1 MKKVILV
8 SHGEFAQGLKSALE
22 MFTGEQGKEVLA
34 VGLKK
39 GESADHFGQRFA
51 EAIDQLDESAEF
63 IILADIVGGSPLTTA
78 CNVLAQKERLNNAIV
93 LGGMNFPM
101 ALNSVLFKDS
111 LDGEKFV
118 TRILG
123 EATTAVQ
130 QFKFAVEDEDD
141 DI

>member
-1 MKKVILV
+1 MKKLILV

-22 MFTGEQGKEVLA
+22 MFTGEQGKEVTA

-39 GESADHFGQRFA
+39 GESADQFGQHFA
-51 EAIDQLDESAEF
+51 KIIDQIDESAEF

-78 CNVLAQKERLNNAIV
+78 CNVLAQKERLNDAIV

-101 ALNSVLFKDS
+101 ALNSLLFKDS
-111 LDGEKFV
+111 LDSEEFV

>member
-1 MKKVILV
+1 MKKLILV

-22 MFTGEQGKEVLA
+22 MFTGEQGKEVTA

-39 GESADHFGQRFA
+39 GESADQFGQHFA
-51 EAIDQLDESAEF
+51 EIVDQVDESSEF

-101 ALNSVLFKDS
+101 ALNSLLFKDS
-111 LDGEKFV
+111 LDSEEFV

-130 QFKFAVEDEDD
+130 QFNFAVEDEDD